1 MEVKVKE
8 LKQPAAAGTLESG
21 DILIE
26 LEPNEGKGLTIR
38 LDSTVANQF
47 GKRIKEVISETFAE
61 MGVKD
66 GFVDATDKGAVGLHN
81 KGESQGGV
89 DTRSWQGQK

>member
-1 MEVKVKE
+1 ME

-66 GFVDATDKGAVGLHN
+66 GFVDALDCTIRARVKAALIRALGKDRN
-81 KGESQGGV
+81 KWE
-89 DTRSWQGQK
+89 

>member
-1 MEVKVKE
+1 ME

-66 GFVDATDKGAVGLHN
+66 GFVDATDKGALEKIEKNHDVRAGQQ
-81 KGESQGGV
+81 SQH
-89 DTRSWQGQK
+89 DERRAYLRR

>member
-1 MEVKVKE
+1 ME

-26 LEPNEGKGLTIR
+26 LEPNDGRGLQIK

-47 GKRIKEVISETFAE
+47 GKQIKAVIASTFEE
-61 MGVKD
+61 MGIAD
-66 GFVDATDKGAVGLHN
+66 GFVGATDKGALDCTIRARVKAALVRACCLDRN
-81 KGESQGGV
+81 KWE
-89 DTRSWQGQK
+89 

>member
-1 MEVKVKE
+1 ME

-47 GKRIKEVISETFAE
+47 G
-61 MGVKD
+61 
-66 GFVDATDKGAVGLHN
+66 
-81 KGESQGGV
+81 Q
-89 DTRSWQGQK
+89 RSPK

>member
-1 MEVKVKE
+1 ME

-47 GKRIKEVISETFAE
+47 GKRIKQGSHF
-61 MGVKD
+61 GDLCRNGRQGRLCRRD
-66 GFVDATDKGAVGLHN
+66 GQGRVGLHN

>member
-1 MEVKVKE
+1 ME

-26 LEPNEGKGLTIR
+26 LEPNEGKGLNIR

-61 MGVKD
+61 MGVK
-66 GFVDATDKGAVGLHN
+66 TDLWTRRTRERWIAQSGR
-81 KGESQGGV
+81 ES
-89 DTRSWQGQK
+89 RRR